1 MIGNNPRFL
10 RTQLTQP
17 TLAMMI
23 TTRRIRSLVSTAA
36 LAAATLGALRAEDY
50 ALITFAGAANVT
62 TGADGTPGSF
72 NNPYG
77 VAIDAAKNIYVTDTV
92 NYTIRKITP
101 GRVVS
106 TLAGTAKLPGTADG
120 TGAAARF
127 TFPVGIAV
135 DGAGNVFV
143 SDAASATIRKITPAG
158 VVTTFAGTSFQSGIA
173 DGAGTA
179 ARFSLPAGL
188 AFDGA
193 GVLYVADSGNHTIR
207 KITPEGVVSTLAG
220 GAGQEG
226 FTNATGTA
234 ARFKTPF
241 GVTVDGAGSV
251 YVADSGNHA
260 VRKITAA
267 GVVTTVAGAGAAGG
281 IDGPVSTSRF
291 SQPRGIAVDAG
302 GNLFVADYGNS
313 TIRHITAGG
322 VVSTIAGTA
331 GIVGEV
337 NSVGPAS
344 RLYDPTGIIVDGTT
358 IYVADTSNNQV
369 RRGQPASSAPI
380 PTISLHPLDQNVSV
394 GQSVSFSVSASGGT
408 LSYQW
413 LRNNTLIPSATG
425 ATYTI
430 ASAQAGDQ
438 ASYSVRVSTS
448 GGSVDSNQANL
459 TVSPVLTGGITITAR
474 PISLNVNPGQP
485 ASFSVTA
492 AGTVAYQWFKNGVTI
507 PGATAATYTIAAAQ
521 TADAVAYSVRL
532 TQGGNTAT
540 VDAKLTVGGS
550 SGSNITITTQPQAS
564 TRDVGQSVTF
574 TVAATTT
581 SGTLSYQWL
590 KDDNAIAGAT
600 ATAYAIPSVQVAN
613 AGNYS
618 VRIGNGT
625 INVLSATAVLV
636 VNPPMPPPGPTAR
649 LSNLSVRTAMAAN
662 QLLIVGVVVS
672 GGGSRDV
679 LVRAAG
685 PALAAFGL
693 TGAMADPRLELFNGT
708 TSVFTNDNW
717 PANLAPTFVSVGAFA
732 FPSASLDAAFVQG
745 LDGPRTIQ
753 ARGTGAGVVLVE
765 AYDLGSANTPRMIN
779 VSARNRVGTGDDIL
793 IAGFNVAGTGT
804 KQLLIRAVGPTLA
817 DFGVTGTLADP
828 ILEVYSGNTKIA
840 ENDNWAASLSS
851 TFTAV
856 GAFQLT
862 AGSRD
867 AALVTSLTPGAYTV
881 QVRGVASGTGE
892 AIVEIYEVP

>member
-1 MIGNNPRFL
+1 
-10 RTQLTQP
+10 
-17 TLAMMI
+17 MMTI
-23 TTRRIRSLVSTAA
+23 TRRIRSLVSTAA
-36 LAAATLGALRAEDY
+36 LGAATLGAVRAEDY

-62 TGADGTPGSF
+62 NGADGTPGSF
-72 NNPYG
+72 NNPYA

-92 NYTIRKITP
+92 NNTIRKITP

-106 TLAGTAKLPGTADG
+106 TLAGAVGVSGIADG
-120 TGAAARF
+120 TGSAARF
-127 TFPVGIAV
+127 NFPVGIAV

-143 SDAASATIRKITPAG
+143 ADSKNFTIRKVTPAG
-158 VVTTFAGTSFQSGIA
+158 VVSTFAGAPFQIGST
-173 DGAGTA
+173 DGAGSA
-179 ARFSLPAGL
+179 ARFFLPYGL
-188 AFDGA
+188 AIDGA
-193 GVLYVADSGNHTIR
+193 GILYVADAGNHTIR
-207 KITPEGVVSTLAG
+207 KITPDGVVSTLAG
-220 GAGQEG
+220 GALQSG

-234 ARFKTPF
+234 ARFATPF
-241 GVTVDGAGSV
+241 SIAVDGAGNV
-251 YVADSGNHA
+251 FVADSGNNA
-260 VRKITAA
+260 IRKITAA
-267 GVVTTVAGAGAAGG
+267 GVVTTVAGAAAAGA
-281 IDGPVSTSRF
+281 IDGPVSAARF
-291 SQPRGIAVDAG
+291 SQPRGVAVDSG
-302 GNLFVADYGNS
+302 GNLFIADYGNS

-344 RLYDPTGIIVDGTT
+344 RLYDPTGIVVDGTT

-369 RRGQPASSAPI
+369 RRGQPASSAPLPI
-380 PTISLHPLDQNVSV
+380 ISLHPLDQNVSV
-394 GQSVSFSVSASGGT
+394 GQGISFTVSATGGT
-408 LSYQW
+408 LTYQW
-413 LRNNTLIPSATG
+413 LRNNTLIPNATS

-430 ASAQAGDQ
+430 AAAQAADQ
-438 ASYSVRVSTS
+438 ASYSVRVSS
-448 GGSVDSNQANL
+448 PGGSLDSNQANL
-459 TVSPVLTGGITITAR
+459 TVSPVLTSGINITAR

-485 ASFSVTA
+485 ASFTVTA
-492 AGTVAYQWFKNGVTI
+492 TGTGLAYQWFKNGATI
-507 PGATAATYTIAAAQ
+507 SGATAATYTIAAAQ

-532 TQGGNTAT
+532 TQAGNTAT

-550 SGSNITITTQPQAS
+550 SSSNITVTTQPQSA
-564 TRDVGQSVTF
+564 TRDAGQSVTF

-581 SGTLSYQWL
+581 TGTLTYQWL
-590 KDDNAIAGAT
+590 KDENSIAGAT
-600 ATAYAIPSVQVAN
+600 TASYTIAAVQAAD

-618 VRIGNGT
+618 VRLGNGT
-625 INVLSATAVLV
+625 INVLSATASLVLSG
-636 VNPPMPPPGPTAR
+636 PPPPPPGPTAR

-679 LVRAAG
+679 LVRAVG

-693 TGAMADPRLELFNGT
+693 AGAMTDPRLELFNGT

-732 FPSASLDAAFVQG
+732 FPANSLDAAFVQG

-753 ARGTGAGVVLVE
+753 ARGTGAGVLLVE
-765 AYDLGSANTPRMIN
+765 AYDLGTGNTPRMIN

-817 DFGVTGTLADP
+817 DFGVTGTLVDP
-828 ILEVYSGNTKIA
+828 VLEVYSGTTKIA
-840 ENDNWAASLSS
+840 DNDNWAASLAP

-856 GAFQLT
+856 GAFGLT

-881 QVRGVASGTGE
+881 QVRGVANGTGE
-892 AIVEIYEVP
+892 ALVEIYEVP